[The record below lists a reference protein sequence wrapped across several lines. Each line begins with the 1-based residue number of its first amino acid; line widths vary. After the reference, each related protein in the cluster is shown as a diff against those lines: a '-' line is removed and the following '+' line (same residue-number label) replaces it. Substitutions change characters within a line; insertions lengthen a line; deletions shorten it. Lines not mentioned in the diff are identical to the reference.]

1 MRFHAWVFVMSPY
14 GDHVL
19 MVADHLQ
26 AAQALLEFID
36 SSPSPWHAVTRMQA
50 RLELHGFTSL
60 NERDAWILHPGGRYY
75 VIRDDSSLIAFIVGD
90 GGLPVDGFRI
100 IGAHTDSPG
109 FRVKPSGPQ
118 ARGSQAGLGVEI
130 YGGPI
135 IATFADRDLTL
146 AGRIMIRG
154 PDGTIQ
160 RRLYHHAGSLL
171 RLPNPAIHLNRTV
184 NSDGLKFDAQEELPL
199 ILGTLR
205 EELPPRQQFL
215 EHLAQALN
223 IEPDA
228 VVAWE
233 LAVADTQ
240 PGAFFGLDQEF
251 IADSQLDNLASCHAG
266 LEGLLAA
273 AQGTQF
279 GGVAMCAF
287 FDHEEIGSKSFK
299 GAEGSFLPDTLSR
312 IADAL
317 GVQGSDYQRALAAS
331 MVMSA
336 DMAHAFHP
344 NFAHYYDSAHQVDL
358 NGGPVI
364 KINANQRYA
373 TDGVAEAVFEA
384 LCREVDVPCQKYVHR
399 NDLPCGST
407 IGPVTA
413 ARIGIRC
420 VDVGNA
426 MWSMHSL
433 RESAG
438 VRDHELMIR
447 VMGHFFRRQ
456 RLPLE

>member
-1 MRFHAWVFVMSPY
+1 MTS
-14 GDHVL
+14 DH
-19 MVADHLQ
+19 Q
-26 AAQALLEFID
+26 QTAQALLDFID
-36 SSPSPWHAVTRMQA
+36 ASPSPWHAVASMRA
-50 RLELHGFTSL
+50 RLEARGFTQL
-60 NERDAWILHPGGRYY
+60 KERDAWILNAGGRHY
-75 VIRDDSSLIAFIVGD
+75 VVRDDSSIIAFIVGH
-90 GGLPVDGFRI
+90 GALPSDGFRI

-118 ARGSQAGLGVEI
+118 ARGRQAGLGVEV

-146 AGRIMIRG
+146 AGRVMVKELN
-154 PDGTIQ
+154 GTIQ
-160 RRLYHHAGSLL
+160 PRFYHHQGPLL

-184 NSDGLKFDAQEELPL
+184 NTDGLKFDVQEELPL
-199 ILGTLR
+199 ILGTLQ
-205 EELPPRQQFL
+205 EELPADQQFV
-215 EHLAQALN
+215 EHISRTLDVK
-223 IEPDA
+223 PDA

-251 IADSQLDNLASCHAG
+251 IANSQLDNLASCHAG
-266 LEGLLAA
+266 LEALLAA
-273 AQGTQF
+273 EQESDF
-279 GGVAMCAF
+279 GGIAMCAF
-287 FDHEEIGSKSFK
+287 FDHEEIGSKSYK
-299 GAEGSFLPDTLSR
+299 GAEGSFLPDTMAR
-312 IADAL
+312 VAEAL
-317 GVQGSDYQRALAAS
+317 EVRGGDYQRTLAVS
-331 MVMSA
+331 MVVSA
-336 DMAHAFHP
+336 DMAHAYHP
-344 NFAHYYDSAHQVDL
+344 NFARYYDRTHQVDL

-373 TDGVAEAVFEA
+373 TDGMAEAVFET
-384 LCREVDVPCQKYVHR
+384 LCSDVGVSCQKYVHR
-399 NDLPCGST
+399 NDFPCGST

-420 VDVGNA
+420 ADVGNA

-438 VRDHELMIR
+438 ARDHGDMIR

-456 RLPLE
+456 TLPLE